1 MINKDNLDE
10 MLEYAIVE
18 EGAKAHLQ
26 EYEQMKRM
34 AFNRRIR
41 TSYLIA
47 KGIDAN
53 RIRTISY
60 SAAACL
66 ALVACTTGYL
76 GLDARKV
83 GYSYEFPAGVRGTSE
98 IEALMDQKDNKAALI
113 KIEEAKAWLAEEKKE
128 PMSDDPIYMDS
139 LDSQEQE
146 LDFLEA
152 VCQLRRGHFFSGK
165 RALQRV
171 AEEGGIYAE
180 KAKELIDKL

>member
-34 AFNRRIR
+34 AFNR
-41 TSYLIA
+41 
-47 KGIDAN
+47 

>member
-1 MINKDNLDE
+1 MINKENLDE

-18 EGAKAHLQ
+18 EGAKAHLK

-34 AFNRRIR
+34 AFNR
-41 TSYLIA
+41 
-47 KGIDAN
+47 

-165 RALQRV
+165 RALKRV
-171 AEEGGIYAE
+171 AEKGGIYAE